1 MGSLLIIK
9 GQNFNTIAQ
18 YLEHEAFSLP
28 SFEVNKYY
36 IVFHSVP
43 NGFQKWNL
51 TCVVAHLQKP
61 EKNSLR
67 ALLVSIIISHES

>member
-1 MGSLLIIK
+1 MLIIK

-36 IVFHSVP
+36 IVFPVP
-43 NGFQKWNL
+43 NGFQKWNF

-61 EKNSLR
+61 EKKNSLR